1 MTPSE
6 NNIKPRQGRAEDDEY
21 ALRIEP
27 DSPPAGQNA
36 GSNRDLGDR
45 ERLVEQI
52 VAEEEAAPRSAG
64 GATLRRLFFS
74 GTFAFPFGLDV
85 LAQTLSLMFAAVVLV
100 PVFKVA
106 LWFGGAG
113 GGPFAGVAMA
123 VGSMLMCALG
133 GIFLLACI
141 VPASAW
147 GLTILRDTSY
157 GGETIKSWPNLLAF
171 EGVAESVYLLA
182 GAIMAAVPGSMAV
195 PLCNWL
201 GIPGV
206 WVVAVSELFLF
217 PVFLLS
223 MLENTTPLNPFA
235 PAIWRSVFSQW
246 RAWGMFFAMT
256 LGLAGVVVL
265 TDFGSRF
272 AGLFWN
278 AMATGLLL
286 GAGWVFYFRLL
297 GRLAWHC
304 SLSWADE
311 ESDESACE
319 EDGGRLSSGDE
330 T

>member
-6 NNIKPRQGRAEDDEY
+6 SNIGPGQGRAEDDEY
-21 ALRIEP
+21 ALRTEP
-27 DSPPAGQNA
+27 DLPPAGQNA
-36 GSNRDLGDR
+36 GSNCDLDDR
-45 ERLVEQI
+45 ERLVEQAA
-52 VAEEEAAPRSAG
+52 AEEETAPQSAG

-74 GTFAFPFGLDV
+74 GTFGFPFSLGV
-85 LAQTLSLMFAAVVLV
+85 LAQTLSLIFAAFILV
-100 PVFKVA
+100 PVIKMA
-106 LWFGGAG
+106 LWFGSAG
-113 GGPFAGVAMA
+113 VGSFAGAGVAI
-123 VGSMLMCALG
+123 GSMFMCALG
-133 GIFLLACI
+133 GICLLAWI
-141 VPASAW
+141 VLASAW

-157 GGETIKSWPNLLAF
+157 GGETIESWPNLLAL
-171 EGVAESVYLLA
+171 EGIAESVYLLA
-182 GAIMAAVPGSMAV
+182 GVIMAAVPGSMAI

-206 WVVAVSELFLF
+206 WVVAVSELVLF

-223 MLENTTPLNPFA
+223 LLENATPLNPFA

-246 RAWGMFFAMT
+246 RAWGLFYAIV

-278 AMATGLLL
+278 AMATGFLL
-286 GAGWVFYFRLL
+286 GAGCVFYFRLL

-319 EDGGRLSSGDE
+319 EDGG
-330 T
+330 